1 MKPKPLKNVHHG
13 CLNCGGTEQILD
25 METRLYMGY
34 GGWTITRDGK
44 VFFVEDSNKEWEET
58 KQLKDIEKIAR
69 RDPNHDWRAGFDLAL
84 RGGTYQRYRGKW
96 YLIESN
102 QGFA

>member
-1 MKPKPLKNVHHG
+1 MKPKPLKNVHQG

-25 METRLYMGY
+25 MGTTLYNGF
-34 GGWTITRDGK
+34 GGWHIEKDGE
-44 VFFVEDSNKEWEET
+44 FFFSEDANKEWEENI
-58 KQLKDIEKIAR
+58 KLKDIEKIAKR
-69 RDPNHDWRAGFDLAL
+69 KPKCDWRAIFDLAL